1 MFIGNLLDPR
11 SGVAIETTYY
21 RSNTTQ
27 TLPPTS
33 PAGNLTKG
41 EPLGWQW
48 DDLCGSGLDIHLKL
62 TPPQDPAIDPDKQTP
77 SQGRIWICQLI
88 LHQAAAPASVAEGAV
103 LYRNGA
109 DGVPGLIAQTNPAPG
124 QQLTGD
130 IVLDAGCFADDLLL
144 RIGTD
149 YRNLQFTSI
158 ELIGAVMEDT
168 CVFPIPAETKARPGK
183 AIAANRLTTIASEL
197 FTLTSLVTPSLITS
211 TESPLR
217 GLQ

>member
-33 PAGNLTKG
+33 PAGNLAKG

-88 LHQAAAPASVAEGAV
+88 LHCYITASASAMSAMLITIQCHFYKQTFKAWTAV
-103 LYRNGA
+103 QSVDIFFYHVQVDLFLLYWY
-109 DGVPGLIAQTNPAPG
+109 
-124 QQLTGD
+124 
-130 IVLDAGCFADDLLL
+130 
-144 RIGTD
+144 IGI
-149 YRNLQFTSI
+149 FI
-158 ELIGAVMEDT
+158 
-168 CVFPIPAETKARPGK
+168 CHK
-183 AIAANRLTTIASEL
+183 AIS
-197 FTLTSLVTPSLITS
+197 SDPY
-211 TESPLR
+211 
-217 GLQ
+217 